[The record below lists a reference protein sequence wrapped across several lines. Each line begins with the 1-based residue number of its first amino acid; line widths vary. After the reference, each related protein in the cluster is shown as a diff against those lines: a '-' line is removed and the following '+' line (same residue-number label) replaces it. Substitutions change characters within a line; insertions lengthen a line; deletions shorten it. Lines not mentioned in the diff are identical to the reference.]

1 MERVATT
8 DLHLKLKESRMSFRV
23 STLVAAAVVLGLGSV
38 TPVSAQPQAPIR
50 PRTSPFGSIF
60 TPGLQQQQFQQQML
74 LNQALGAGGIGQGFL
89 GPGFVNPG
97 FGGLGGGALPGQL
110 AYQPALPGA
119 FGT

>member
-8 DLHLKLKESRMSFRV
+8 DSHLKTKESRMSFRV
-23 STLVAAAVVLGLGSV
+23 SALVAAVVVGSASV

-60 TPGLQQQQFQQQML
+60 TPGLQQQQFQQQLL
-74 LNQALGAGGIGQGFL
+74 LNQALGAGGVGPGFV

-97 FGGLGGGALPGQL
+97 LGGANLAGLP
-110 AYQPALPGA
+110 
-119 FGT
+119 